1 MFSNRRCFY
10 ATKSEGKSMVI
21 YRIKFT
27 ESRLHSCKRLTLKCH
42 DIVYTGKCHDI
53 VYIEKCHDIVY
64 S

>member
-1 MFSNRRCFY
+1 
-10 ATKSEGKSMVI
+10 MVI